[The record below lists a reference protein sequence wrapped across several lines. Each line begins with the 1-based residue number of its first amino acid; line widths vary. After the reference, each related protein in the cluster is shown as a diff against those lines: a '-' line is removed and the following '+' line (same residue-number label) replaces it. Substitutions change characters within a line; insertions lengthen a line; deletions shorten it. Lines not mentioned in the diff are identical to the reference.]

1 MSKKLTREMV
11 EKMVLQTMNE
21 SKEVNEIFG
30 IFGKAFKDQGKPAST
45 PFGRKPTLPKSGKAE
60 NDAVQLLRMLLD
72 DPKLPKSVKGQI
84 EDFLEY
90 TPEKEDFSSKVES
103 TPRMTKAELDA
114 AMGQRLGAK
123 GAAPITTAIAGEY
136 DPELEK
142 IKSTPE
148 EFSLPSASKKVVSIF
163 PTAKDFGNS
172 RLSKVSEGHKF
183 EALVAEVLK
192 EMSKKQPAKEP
203 KKPVKK

>member
-1 MSKKLTREMV
+1 
-11 EKMVLQTMNE
+11 
-21 SKEVNEIFG
+21 
-30 IFGKAFKDQGKPAST
+30 
-45 PFGRKPTLPKSGKAE
+45 
-60 NDAVQLLRMLLD
+60 MLLD

-123 GAAPITTAIAGEY
+123 KGVAPITTAIAGEY

-148 EFSLPSASKKVVSIF
+148 EFSLPSASKK
-163 PTAKDFGNS
+163 TAS
-172 RLSKVSEGHKF
+172 RLSTAKGTGLQQAAESRKL